1 MQDALRRTASAFVTN
16 ELRQH
21 DEGTGGESL
30 IDERLLSRKG
40 LYGGATGQLIFP
52 ASVSTIFVSGSLD
65 DPCRQDEKDK
75 HGDVD
80 VSLVG

>member
-21 DEGTGGESL
+21 DEGTGRESL

-52 ASVSTIFVSGSLD
+52 GLCVDDFCEWIPRRSVQTG
-65 DPCRQDEKDK
+65 
-75 HGDVD
+75 
-80 VSLVG
+80 